1 MENITK
7 QDIKKTIKDVMSE
20 LIEDNVEEMNEDGLF
35 REELGINS
43 ITIVQI
49 FLSCQDKYDIVLAN
63 EMNLA
68 EPMSVNSLADI
79 VYNKIISGGE
89 N

>member
-1 MENITK
+1 MENITID
-7 QDIKKTIKDVMSE
+7 DIKKTIRLVMAD
-20 LIEDNVEEMNEDGLF
+20 LIEDDPESFDDNSLLI
-35 REELGINS
+35 EELGINS

-68 EPMSVNSLADI
+68 EPMSIQSLAQT
-79 VYNKIISGGE
+79 VLNKINAGGV

>member
-1 MENITK
+1 MEKTTLE
-7 QDIKKTIKDVMSE
+7 DVKKTIRSVMKE
-20 LIEDNVEEMNEDGLF
+20 LIEEDPETFDENSLLI
-35 REELGINS
+35 EELGINS

-68 EPMSVNSLADI
+68 EPMSIRSLAEI
-79 VYNKIISGGE
+79 VLNKINTE
-89 N
+89 V

>member
-35 REELGINS
+35 IEELGINS